1 MADEQDD
8 NLPWYIEVLGRPP
21 IKIMSDTK
29 AEDLVTEMAERLE
42 ALMTAHNGL
51 YPTSDGWRQLAIEL
65 ALEYEPAFQIETPV
79 DRTGKSGA
87 GGRPSGWR
95 NFSDRTAMKQELR
108 NNPGISIREAA
119 RRIAKRTGR
128 KESTLKD
135 VLSKP
140 ASPPDAMRIL
150 PYKIIRARAAEMA
163 AKYVSQEWG
172 DITATDDEP
181 STPHQPQQRR

>member
-1 MADEQDD
+1 MAADRDD
-8 NLPWYIEVLGRPP
+8 DMPWYIEVLGRPP

-29 AEDLVTEMAERLE
+29 PEDLVEEMADRIE

-51 YPTSDGWRQLAIEL
+51 HPTADGWRQLAIEL
-65 ALEYEPAFQIETPV
+65 ALLHEPAFQMETPV

-95 NFSDRTAMKQELR
+95 NFSARSAMKQELR
-108 NNPGISIREAA
+108 NNPGISNREAA
-119 RRIAKRTGR
+119 RRVAKRTGWN
-128 KESTLKD
+128 ESTLKD

-150 PYKIIRARAAEMA
+150 PYKIVRERAAEMA
-163 AKYVSQEWG
+163 ARYVSQEWG
-172 DITATDDEP
+172 DITATDDAP
-181 STPHQPQQRR
+181 SSEE